1 MVLSSIL
8 DRRFI
13 LVSGKGGV
21 GRSTVAA
28 AIASACARRGRRTLL
43 FETDANDRYGDFFG
57 TEPVGESIVQL
68 GDNLYAVNTNAR
80 AALEEYGL
88 MVLRFRRVY
97 KMVFENRVTKHF
109 LRAIPG
115 LDDYALIGKAWY
127 HTTEE
132 NKGKPLWDTVV
143 FDLPASGHALSML
156 KIPWVILETVPEGPL
171 TRDAR
176 SLVELLLDRRRTALV
191 LVTLAEEMPANEAR
205 DLTASLN
212 KRLGLKVAHLFVNQV
227 YPDRFPEGSP
237 ITEILEALVAT
248 QATPEGIEC
257 PNPGPAPKCDL
268 AALTA
273 HANLARQRRLL
284 NERYIQKLHR
294 TVPAPRSEL
303 PILFA
308 PRLGPAQI
316 DSLSRLIEKQVGD

>member
-1 MVLSSIL
+1 VVTSIL
-8 DRRFI
+8 DRRLI
-13 LVSGKGGV
+13 LVGGKGGV

-28 AIASACARRGRRTLL
+28 SIAAACARRGRRTLL
-43 FETDANDRYGDFFG
+43 FEVDANDRFGDFFG
-57 TEPVGESIVQL
+57 TQPVGEEIVQL
-68 GDNLYAVNTNAR
+68 RENLFAVNTNAR
-80 AALEEYGL
+80 AALEEHGL

-97 KMVFENRVTKHF
+97 KMVFENRVTKNF

-115 LDDYALIGKAWY
+115 LDDYSLIGKAWY

-132 NKGKPLWDTVV
+132 KKGNPVWDTLV

-205 DLTASLN
+205 DLAASLN

-227 YPDRFPEGSP
+227 YPERYPDGSP
-237 ITEILEALVAT
+237 ITEVLDRLVEQRSAEA
-248 QATPEGIEC
+248 GIES
-257 PNPGPAPKCDL
+257 PAPGPGAHCDL
-268 AALTA
+268 ASLTA
-273 HANLARQRRLL
+273 HADLARQRRLL
-284 NERYIQKLHR
+284 NERYIEQLHR
-294 TVPAPRSEL
+294 TVPASRSEL
-303 PILFA
+303 PILFV
-308 PRLGPAQI
+308 PRLGPDQI
-316 DSLSRLIEKQVGD
+316 ASLSALIEQQVG

>member
-1 MVLSSIL
+1 
-8 DRRFI
+8 
-13 LVSGKGGV
+13 
-21 GRSTVAA
+21 VAA
-28 AIASACARRGRRTLL
+28 GIAAACARRGRRTLL
-43 FETDANDRYGDFFG
+43 FEADANDRFGDFFG
-57 TEPVGESIVQL
+57 SPPVGESIVQL
-68 GDNLYAVNTNAR
+68 DENLFAVNTNAR

-132 NKGKPLWDTVV
+132 NKGKPVWDTLV

-176 SLVELLLDRRRTALV
+176 SLVELLLDRRRSALV

-227 YPDRFPEGSP
+227 YPNRFPEGSP
-237 ITEILEALVAT
+237 ITEVLAALVDSHGPKAD
-248 QATPEGIEC
+248 IES
-257 PNPGPAPKCDL
+257 PNPGASEQCDL

-273 HANLARQRRLL
+273 HADLARQRRAL

-303 PILFA
+303 PILFV
-308 PRLGPAQI
+308 PKLGPSEI
-316 DSLSRLIEKQVGD
+316 DSLSRLIEQQLGY